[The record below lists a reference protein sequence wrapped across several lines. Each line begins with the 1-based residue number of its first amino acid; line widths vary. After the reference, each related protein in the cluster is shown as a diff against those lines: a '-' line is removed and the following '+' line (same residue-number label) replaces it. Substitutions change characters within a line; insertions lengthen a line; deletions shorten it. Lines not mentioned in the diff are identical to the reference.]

1 MTNKKTFEDIEALKN
16 PDVASEFLKRALQK
30 FAEEGVAVTFLNAL
44 RKITK
49 AQGGMTALSRRTN
62 INRQNLYR
70 TFANTG
76 NPKFKSLGTILRGLG
91 YQLTI
96 EPIPQSNQIRQ
107 DINETIEKIFANAN
121 TEEEKDEV
129 I

>member
-1 MTNKKTFEDIEALKN
+1 MTDKKTFEDIEALKN
-16 PDVASEFLKRALQK
+16 PEIACTFLIKSLQK
-30 FAEEGVAVTFLNAL
+30 FADEGVAITFLNAL

-49 AQGGMTALSRRTN
+49 AQGGMTALSRRTG

-96 EPIPQSNQIRQ
+96 EPIPQDERIKQNIDS
-107 DINETIEKIFANAN
+107 TIEKIIANA
-121 TEEEKDEV
+121 TIEEEEV
-129 I
+129 A